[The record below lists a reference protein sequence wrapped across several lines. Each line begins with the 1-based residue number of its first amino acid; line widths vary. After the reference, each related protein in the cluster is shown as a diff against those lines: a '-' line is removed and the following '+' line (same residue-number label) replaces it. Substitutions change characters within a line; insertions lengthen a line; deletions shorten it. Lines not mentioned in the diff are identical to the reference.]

1 MSDPR
6 GSGFDP
12 YAYLHDTDEHIA
24 SYLPPEAAEAAE
36 ESAGSKP
43 AAPPTPARRPVVA
56 RREPGV
62 RPGGEAAAGPTVP
75 APAAPEPTSTV
86 DLDGQLPATMTR
98 RQLREARARA
108 SAQPGGAQQSAERS
122 GSTVAIAAA
131 ATDATVTLDRVTDAT
146 TGDATATGSVP
157 ATPSTTGRV
166 TARSIP
172 VDVFAPVPS
181 GDDADGATPA
191 SPRRRLLVLLGIVVG
206 IAALAALVVLV
217 VLPLFRGD
225 TTEAPTAPP
234 TASGGTSDGRTS
246 ALLELLPTTV
256 IGGEFAAPTDEPT
269 DAPTDEST
277 PTEATDEPTDGASDA
292 EVPAGRTYTILQG
305 GYVANPAPPDGALES
320 VVGQFGGGVEPVTLT
335 ASRFGTPDEALAV
348 ATAKASGLG
357 TAVEE
362 GVVFP
367 DENRGYY
374 WIFNTDGLVTIVWTD
389 GDLGAYWVVSED
401 AASALDFYTGLEF

>member
-1 MSDPR
+1 M
-6 GSGFDP
+6 F
-12 YAYLHDTDEHIA
+12 
-24 SYLPPEAAEAAE
+24 
-36 ESAGSKP
+36 
-43 AAPPTPARRPVVA
+43 
-56 RREPGV
+56 
-62 RPGGEAAAGPTVP
+62 
-75 APAAPEPTSTV
+75 
-86 DLDGQLPATMTR
+86 
-98 RQLREARARA
+98 
-108 SAQPGGAQQSAERS
+108 
-122 GSTVAIAAA
+122 
-131 ATDATVTLDRVTDAT
+131 
-146 TGDATATGSVP
+146 
-157 ATPSTTGRV
+157 
-166 TARSIP
+166 
-172 VDVFAPVPS
+172 
-181 GDDADGATPA
+181 
-191 SPRRRLLVLLGIVVG
+191 
-206 IAALAALVVLV
+206 V

-256 IGGEFAAPTDEPT
+256 IGGEFAAPTDEPSDAAT

-277 PTEATDEPTDGASDA
+277 PTEATDEPTDGASGA

-335 ASRFGTPDEALAV
+335 ASRFGTSDEALAV